1 MRRKGVWR
9 REGWA
14 GLALLLLLGCSPV
27 PEPVRIAAESQGS
40 FASIRRHP
48 AAYRGEPAL
57 LGGRIVRVGSVGGR
71 TRIEIDCL
79 PLDDQDR
86 PRSGA
91 KGEGHFLAEI
101 PETVE
106 PSAYPWG
113 RVATVWGEFAGV
125 AEGHPLVAAKRVY
138 LWPRR
143 YGKEPL
149 YSPAPYQEGNVGAGW
164 DPGWWW

>member
-1 MRRKGVWR
+1 MRRTGGRK
-9 REGWA
+9 REGLA
-14 GLALLLLLGCSPV
+14 SLALLLLLGCSPV

-48 AAYRGEPAL
+48 EADRGKPAL
-57 LGGRIVRVGSVGGR
+57 LGGRIVRVVNLGGR
-71 TRIEIDCL
+71 TRIEIDRL

-86 PRSGA
+86 PRSDA
-91 KGEGHFLAEI
+91 RGEGHFLAEI
-101 PETVE
+101 PEKID

-113 RVATVWGEFAGV
+113 RLATVWGVFAGA
-125 AEGHPLVAAKRVY
+125 AEGRPLVTATKVY